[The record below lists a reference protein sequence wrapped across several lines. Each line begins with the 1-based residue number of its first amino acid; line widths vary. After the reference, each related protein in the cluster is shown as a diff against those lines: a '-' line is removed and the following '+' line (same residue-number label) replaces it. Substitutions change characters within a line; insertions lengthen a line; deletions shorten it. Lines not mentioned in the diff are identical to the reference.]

1 MSFLDTMWYR
11 AKFRDDP
18 PARQGDFSFHLDRFW
33 SFLQSLRPEDKGLSQ
48 WWLKGWTEQEAR
60 LFPVFEQDGTPTATA
75 LAVLTN
81 EYLGSEQEPKEIDM
95 WNGRLDGLAPASVSL
110 DMDDDDYAG
119 NAVDLTIGGFEASPP
134 WLASVE
140 AHLQMVS
147 GLARTYKPYYVM
159 AGSRAYFSKA
169 VFEDK
174 PGVNW
179 MLYLPQEITARQ
191 VPEAEALVAVDD
203 ARGRR
208 LGTIVVSVA
217 DEVFSADNPRHVE
230 AANHIEIRL
239 VDQDLL
245 PSYADFRR

>member
-1 MSFLDTMWYR
+1 MWYR
-11 AKFRDDP
+11 ARFRDDP
-18 PARQGDFSFHLDRFW
+18 PPRQGDFSFHLDRFW
-33 SFLQSLRPEDKGLSQ
+33 SFLQSLGPEDKGLAQ
-48 WWLKGWTEQEAR
+48 WWLKGWTEDEAR
-60 LFPVFEQDGTPTATA
+60 LFPVFDQMGHPPRTA
-75 LAVLTN
+75 LAVLEN
-81 EYLGSEQEPKEIDM
+81 EYLGQGHGPKVVGL
-95 WNGRLDGLAPASVSL
+95 WNGVTGGLSSAAASL
-110 DMDDDDYAG
+110 DMDGGARGDSIDLSLGGSEQAPSWLSNVD
-119 NAVDLTIGGFEASPP
+119 AVIGVTTA
-134 WLASVE
+134 LV
-140 AHLQMVS
+140 
-147 GLARTYKPYYVM
+147 RTYMPYYVM

-179 MLYLPQEITARQ
+179 MLYLPKEITARQ
-191 VPEAEALVAVDD
+191 VPEAAALVPVDD

-208 LGTIVVSVA
+208 LGTIVVSVS